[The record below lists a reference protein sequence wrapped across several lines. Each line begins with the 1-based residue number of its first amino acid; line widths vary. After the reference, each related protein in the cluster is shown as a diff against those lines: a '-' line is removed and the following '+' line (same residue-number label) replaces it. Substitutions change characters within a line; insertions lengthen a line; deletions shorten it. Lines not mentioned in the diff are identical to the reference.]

1 MSDWAGILWLVVL
14 LLGNAFFVGAEFAVM
29 SARRSQIE
37 PLAEAGSKRAQT
49 TLRAME
55 NVSLMLAC
63 AQLGITVCSLLIL
76 QVAEPAI
83 HHLMAVP
90 LEAVGVPV
98 EIADVVAFAVAL
110 LLVTFLHVTIG
121 EMVPKNI
128 SVSVADKAAL
138 LLAPPL
144 MFIARLVKPVIV
156 ALNWSANHILKLMR
170 IEPKDEVTSSFTLE
184 EVQSIV
190 QESTR
195 HGLVDDDAG
204 LITGCAGVLGT
215 HRGRRDGA
223 ARQAGDDEVDTTPV
237 EFEKAVSRT
246 GFSRFPMLDDDGMLS
261 GYLHIKDVLTIPD
274 AAYHQPIAE
283 SQIRSLANLAMD
295 DEIEKAMSVMQR
307 TGSHLARVIGPDG
320 LTQGVLFLED
330 VIELLVGEIRD
341 ATQATG
347 YRRLG
352 QAVAAGVSLNRND
365 SYLGIDSRQLL
376 LLLILNNRS
385 EVFPCTV
392 PLPVS
397 LPPGRRHP
405 VADRLRPAR
414 GLRAGNRR
422 CRRRH
427 RRGGRLHQRLRGHR
441 PHHRRR
447 QGAGHLDH
455 HADQPGPALLRGNHA
470 GQAGGVQGR
479 ARGGKRRRLRRLHAQ
494 ACRGR
499 RAGQRQRAERRRALR
514 AAPEEAP
521 VRPPPPMPTDT
532 DTPASTSTSGTACR
546 PWPLADAVAAKLAAL
561 EPSSADTFNANA
573 AAFKESL
580 GGLDTKLAGIKASA
594 GAAPVAVTEPVPLY
608 LLEAAGLENQTP
620 DEYTAAI
627 EEDTDVPPAVLKA
640 TTDLMGSGSIR
651 LLAYN
656 QQTEGPQTVAVKDA
670 AAAAGVPVV
679 DFSETLPEGK
689 SYLQW
694 MTDNVDNI
702 GKALARKR
710 YSGPDSPADVGRP
723 GRTDQPASQAGQPSP
738 TAQPDRPARHPGAE
752 REPEACAEFED
763 SQVDTR
769 SEPPWSLPRVR

>member
-1 MSDWAGILWLVVL
+1 MSDWAGIFWLVVL

-49 TLRAME
+49 TLLAME

-90 LEAVGVPV
+90 LEAVGIPV
-98 EIADVVAFAVAL
+98 EIADIVAFAVAL

-204 LITGCAGVLGT
+204 LITGALEFSEHT
-215 HRGRRDGA
+215 A
-223 ARQAGDDEVDTTPV
+223 ADVMVPLDKLVMMKSNTTPV

-261 GYLHIKDVLTIPD
+261 GYLHIKDVLSIPD

-283 SQIRSLANLAMD
+283 SHIRSLANLAMD

-330 VIELLVGEIRD
+330 VIEQLVGEIRD

-352 QAVAAGVSLNRND
+352 Q
-365 SYLGIDSRQLL
+365 
-376 LLLILNNRS
+376 
-385 EVFPCTV
+385 
-392 PLPVS
+392 
-397 LPPGRRHP
+397 
-405 VADRLRPAR
+405 
-414 GLRAGNRR
+414 
-422 CRRRH
+422 
-427 RRGGRLHQRLRGHR
+427 
-441 PHHRRR
+441 
-447 QGAGHLDH
+447 
-455 HADQPGPALLRGNHA
+455 DQ
-470 GQAGGVQGR
+470 
-479 ARGGKRRRLRRLHAQ
+479 
-494 ACRGR
+494 
-499 RAGQRQRAERRRALR
+499 
-514 AAPEEAP
+514 
-521 VRPPPPMPTDT
+521 
-532 DTPASTSTSGTACR
+532 
-546 PWPLADAVAAKLAAL
+546 
-561 EPSSADTFNANA
+561 
-573 AAFKESL
+573 
-580 GGLDTKLAGIKASA
+580 
-594 GAAPVAVTEPVPLY
+594 
-608 LLEAAGLENQTP
+608 
-620 DEYTAAI
+620 
-627 EEDTDVPPAVLKA
+627 
-640 TTDLMGSGSIR
+640 
-651 LLAYN
+651 
-656 QQTEGPQTVAVKDA
+656 
-670 AAAAGVPVV
+670 
-679 DFSETLPEGK
+679 
-689 SYLQW
+689 
-694 MTDNVDNI
+694 
-702 GKALARKR
+702 
-710 YSGPDSPADVGRP
+710 
-723 GRTDQPASQAGQPSP
+723 
-738 TAQPDRPARHPGAE
+738 
-752 REPEACAEFED
+752 
-763 SQVDTR
+763 
-769 SEPPWSLPRVR
+769 